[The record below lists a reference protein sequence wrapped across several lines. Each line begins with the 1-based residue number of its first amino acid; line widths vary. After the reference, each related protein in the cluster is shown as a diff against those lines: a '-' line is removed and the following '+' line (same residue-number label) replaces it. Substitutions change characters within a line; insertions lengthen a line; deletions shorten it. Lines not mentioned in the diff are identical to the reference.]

1 MIDGY
6 YNRHDPSKEYDAH
19 LFRAGFVLQSAEL
32 NEIQSASK
40 ARLASI
46 GDALFKDGDIVRDAQ
61 VTINRETGEVSCEA
75 GALYLAGSV
84 RGVKPKTFT
93 IATTGHVVIGVYL
106 KESVVTE
113 LEDPDLRDPASL
125 TRNYMEPGA
134 ARLKVELHW
143 GYANDGQDG
152 EFYSVYTVEDGEL
165 LAKEPPPNLDAFT
178 QSLARYD
185 RDSSGG
191 SYVVNGLRVTKQ
203 SDLAS
208 GEQVYTVSEGRAR
221 VNGYGVEVPTSRRI
235 VYPAEPDLR
244 LITSEPK
251 TSLTAD
257 LQRVDVDRAPIG
269 TISSV
274 QITEEKTVTL
284 NHGNFTGAQDPLPD
298 TSVVEIIEV
307 KQGETVYTQGVDYR
321 LTSGRVDWSLSG
333 TEPATGSTYQCTYR
347 FINSVTPTDVDDE
360 GFTVTGAVPGTLIL
374 TTYTTKLPR
383 IDRLC
388 INEEGRLVWIKGV
401 ATDYN
406 PVRPQVP
413 GNVLDLAQIYQTW
426 TADRVV
432 TNDGTRMVPMDD
444 IESISARLVL
454 LTDLVAQQKL
464 VSDIG
469 TRETSA
475 QKGLFVDPFFG
486 DEARDQGTPQTGAVF
501 GGVLTLPITANALS
515 VSDDV
520 SEITTCDYNLVPILS
535 QTARTGSMKI
545 NPYMAFDVP
554 PREMELT
561 PAVDRWTESTS
572 TWASPITERFVLPT
586 LSLGWATRTTTTTDT
601 RTLSTTTERISN
613 LRPIEVQFRV
623 TGFGPNEQVQSLTFD
638 GIEVTPTAI

>member
-6 YNRHDPSKEYDAH
+6 YNRYDPNKDYDEH
-19 LFRAGFVLQSAEL
+19 LFRAGYVLQSAEL
-32 NEIQSASK
+32 NEVQSAAK

-46 GDALFKDGDIVRDAQ
+46 GDALFKDGDVVRDAQ
-61 VTINRETGEVSCEA
+61 VVVDKAAGTITCEP
-75 GALYLAGSV
+75 GAIYVDGAV
-84 RGVKPKTFT
+84 RGVKPATFT
-93 IATTGHVVIGVYL
+93 IPMAGIVVIGVYL
-106 KESVVTE
+106 QRTVITE

-125 TRNYMEPGA
+125 TRNYVEPGA
-134 ARLKVELHW
+134 ARLKVEAVW
-143 GYANDGQDG
+143 GYSGDGSDG
-152 EFYSVYTVEDGEL
+152 EFYSVYTVENGDL

-191 SYVVNGLRVTKQ
+191 SYVVSGLRVTKQ
-203 SDLAS
+203 NDLAT

-221 VNGYGVEVPTSRRI
+221 VNGYGVEVPTSRRV

-251 TSLTAD
+251 ASTTASA
-257 LQRVDVDRAPIG
+257 QRIDVDRAPIG

-284 NHGNFTGAQDPLPD
+284 THGNFTGAQDPLPD

-333 TEPATGSTYQCTYR
+333 TEPSTGSTYQCTYR
-347 FINSVTPTDVDDE
+347 FINTVTPTDVDDE

-388 INEEGRLVWIKGV
+388 INEEGRLIWIKGV

-413 GNVLDLAQIYQTW
+413 GNVLDLAQIYQSW

-486 DEARDQGTPQTGAVF
+486 DDARDQGTPQTGAVF
-501 GGVLTLPITANALS
+501 GGVLTLPISANALS

-535 QTARTGSMKI
+535 QSARTGSMKI

-561 PAVDRWTESTS
+561 PAVDRWTETTT
-572 TWASPITERFVLPT
+572 TWESAITERFVLPT
-586 LSLGWATRTTTTTDT
+586 LSLGWSTRTTTTTDT

-613 LRPIEVQFRV
+613 LRQIDVQFRV
-623 TGFGPNEQVQSLTFD
+623 TGFGPNEAIQSLTFD